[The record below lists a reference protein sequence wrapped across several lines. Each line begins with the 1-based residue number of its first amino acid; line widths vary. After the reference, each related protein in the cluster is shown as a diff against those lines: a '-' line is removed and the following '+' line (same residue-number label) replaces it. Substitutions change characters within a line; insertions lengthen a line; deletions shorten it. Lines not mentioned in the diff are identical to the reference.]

1 MKQIVNKIVILICC
15 LTLSVFLF
23 PLSVNARSEVSQAR
37 PGNDFSDYGLLQTI
51 TGYEYADISW
61 TYYIQNNYTDKF
73 IDIHGPSTA
82 DGALIHEWVY
92 HTNMSENWEIS
103 DTSDGYYTIKSLYS
117 NKYIGVD
124 STNTGLNKNN
134 IKQYS
139 SINSYTKW
147 VIYVD
152 EYDNYL
158 FKPYL
163 WNNQFLTSAFS
174 SSYNE
179 LQLTSYYTSS
189 RAKWTLHKQVD
200 ISDGTYF
207 IQNFETRKY
216 ADLCGPST
224 ADGAIIHQW
233 DLNAS
238 NLSSISSWRKWVIHK
253 ESDLYYTIKNVYSN
267 KYLGLESST
276 GAIKQYSSIADNTK
290 WKIYE
295 TDTDSTVDAPEYI
308 ITPKGSS
315 YAPYTYVIGVEDG
328 TNSNGKDLQLKDY
341 SSDSRITWD
350 FTDATMTYIER
361 IYTWEYK
368 DTRYPYYFGYHAP
381 ETFVSGVGLR
391 EMDIYV
397 YNNDETS
404 DPYFSANFDTA
415 VSYSEDSWYNALNPY
430 IEEFDDVP
438 YIFMSDIKIHAGDID
453 YFGYDTI
460 PFAGV
465 TGFDGSM
472 TLQGFVIYEN
482 EILPVYSYGRM
493 YIKIINYSPG
503 DELDNLKHVLTHEMG
518 HALGY
523 AGHSYNTNVMGTY
536 SYVLD
541 GDEIE
546 HLYQVWELFY
556 E

>member
-1 MKQIVNKIVILICC
+1 
-15 LTLSVFLF
+15 
-23 PLSVNARSEVSQAR
+23 
-37 PGNDFSDYGLLQTI
+37 
-51 TGYEYADISW
+51 
-61 TYYIQNNYTDKF
+61 
-73 IDIHGPSTA
+73 
-82 DGALIHEWVY
+82 
-92 HTNMSENWEIS
+92 MSENWEIS

-189 RAKWTLHKQVD
+189 KAKWTLHKQVD
-200 ISDGTYF
+200 ISNGTYF
-207 IQNFETRKY
+207 IQNFETRRY

-238 NLSSISSWRKWVIHK
+238 NLLSISSWRKWVIHK

-295 TDTDSTVDAPEYI
+295 TETDSTVDVPEYI

-341 SSDSRITWD
+341 SSDSRISWD
-350 FTDATMTYIER
+350 FTDATMTYYGR
-361 IYTWEYK
+361 IYTYNYE
-368 DTRYPYYFGYHAP
+368 DTRLKWQYGYYAHDYLSSHRN
-381 ETFVSGVGLR
+381 L
-391 EMDIYV
+391 YV
-397 YNNDETS
+397 YQNNLDTW
-404 DPYFSANFDTA
+404 DPYFTNSFSPSI
-415 VSYSEDSWYNALNPY
+415 SYAEDEWEDALSPYVYFYSTSQSSNA
-430 IEEFDDVP
+430 
-438 YIFMSDIKIHAGDID
+438 DIVVEGGT
-453 YFGYDTI
+453 YQELGYDSLI
-460 PFAGV
+460 GAGV
-465 TGFDGSM
+465 CGGSITYM
-472 TLQGFVIYEN
+472 GMVIYEN
-482 EILPVYSYGRM
+482 EIYRVSKN
-493 YIKIINYSPG
+493 ISSWIDIFNYAAYETQSG
-503 DELDNLKHVLTHEMG
+503 QNIVATHEFGHAMG
-518 HALGY
+518 HK
-523 AGHSYNTNVMGTY
+523 GHSPYYDWDEENETWVVNVGIMNGTY
-536 SYVLD
+536 STEELQA
-541 GDEIE
+541 DEIASVM
-546 HLYQVWELFY
+546 QIWVIFY

>member
-1 MKQIVNKIVILICC
+1 
-15 LTLSVFLF
+15 LTLSVFLL
-23 PLSVNARSEVSQAR
+23 PLSVNAQSEVSQVR
-37 PGNDFSDYGLLQTI
+37 PGIDFSDYGLLQTI
-51 TGYEYADISW
+51 TGYKYADISG
-61 TYYIQNNYTDKF
+61 TFYIQNNYTDKF
-73 IDIHGPSTA
+73 VDIHGPSTA

-152 EYDNYL
+152 DYDNYL

-163 WNNQFLTSAFS
+163 WNSQFLTSAFS
-174 SSYNE
+174 SAYNE

-189 RAKWTLHKQVD
+189 RAKWTLHKQVN

-267 KYLGLESST
+267 KYLGLESGT
-276 GAIKQYSSIADNTK
+276 GAVKQYSSIADNTK

-308 ITPKGSS
+308 ITPKGPS

-328 TNSNGKDLQLKDY
+328 INSNGKDLQLKDF
-341 SSDSRITWD
+341 SSDSRISWD
-350 FTDATMTYIER
+350 FTDASMTYYGR
-361 IYTWEYK
+361 IFTWGYR
-368 DTRYPYYFGYHAP
+368 DTRYNYKFSYFDHD
-381 ETFVSGVGLR
+381 FLSSDRDL
-391 EMDIYV
+391 YV
-397 YNNDETS
+397 YQNNLDTW
-404 DPYFSANFDTA
+404 DPYFTSCFSPAITHGELEWETA
-415 VSYSEDSWYNALNPY
+415 LSPY
-430 IEEFDDVP
+430 IDFH
-438 YIFMSDIKIHAGDID
+438 STSSLSSADIVIEGGT
-453 YFGYDTI
+453 YQELGYDSLI
-460 PFAGV
+460 GAGNS
-465 TGFDGSM
+465 GGLGS
-472 TLQGFVIYEN
+472 LKGFVIYEN
-482 EILPVYSYGRM
+482 EICEINKMVSTWIDVMNYAVYENQSGM
-493 YIKIINYSPG
+493 NT
-503 DELDNLKHVLTHEMG
+503 VLAHEFG
-518 HALGY
+518 HNLGY
-523 AGHSYNTNVMGTY
+523 NGHSPDSEWDEENQEYVVNVGVMNATY
-536 SYVLD
+536 ST
-541 GDEIE
+541 DEVQEDERDNVI
-546 HLYQVWELFY
+546 QIWVIFY